1 MRRPVL
7 ATAVAVSAL
16 SVALVGL
23 PTVASA
29 DAPATSTAAAAT
41 TTPVQGTPTS
51 RAEWVTQDDL
61 TTVTTGAFPDGWFT
75 TGPTTSGVDGLALP
89 TGTLVAHARTGSAA
103 TDLTDVYSTDAAGRL
118 GLGLPT
124 ADLFAG
130 SGGTRYALLLDLAGS
145 ADNTTPAVLSAAE
158 AGAQGVDG
166 TWRSSV
172 DIGTVRAGSAATLA
186 TFQEQIAAT
195 TPDATVNGYGA
206 FARTA
211 PGTVVGILGNET
223 RSYFTPEPTAVVGVP
238 SNLTPSVLR
247 ADGLPVEGTGFLPGE
262 EVSVFLI
269 LPDAEIVPDSN
280 RFTVD
285 ADGAFA
291 GQTTFV
297 SSAPPSEYQMV
308 FEGLDSGIV
317 VFAELTIQEEPTAGV
332 TPPTPTPA
340 VLPGTGTAP
349 VATPVPGNV
358 SFTG

>member
-23 PTVASA
+23 PTAASA
-29 DAPATSTAAAAT
+29 DAPAAAT

-61 TTVTTGAFPDGWFT
+61 TTVTTGAFPAGWFT

-172 DIGTVRAGSAATLA
+172 DIGSVPAGSAATLA

-195 TPDATVNGYGA
+195 APDATVNGYGA
-206 FARTA
+206 LARTA
-211 PGTVVGILGNET
+211 PGTVVGILGNDT
-223 RSYFTPEPTAVVGVP
+223 RSYFTPEPTGTVGVP

-247 ADGLPVEGTGFLPGE
+247 ANGLPVEGTGFLPGE

-280 RFTVD
+280 HFT
-285 ADGAFA
+285 ADSAGAFA
-291 GQTTFV
+291 GQATFT
-297 SSAPPSEYQMV
+297 SSAPPSEYRMV

-317 VFAELTIQEEPTAGV
+317 VFAALTIQEEPAAGV
-332 TPPTPTPA
+332 TPPTPTPSG
-340 VLPGTGTAP
+340 LPGTGTAP